1 MQKKLMSVI
10 WMGWKGYGGKAMH
23 SAASPMEK
31 SVLVRK
37 SAAERWRLLMA
48 RRPSATTAGM
58 LAKSLS
64 TSTSSATLRAASE
77 PAAIGHGAVGLLERE
92 HVVHAVARHG
102 HRVPAP
108 LEGLHELALLLR
120 GHAAEHVVAVDRGRR
135 SSMGVSR
142 VVASTYASAPGTP
155 TTCAIEETVR
165 GSSPEMTLSAT
176 PCSQK

>member
-77 PAAIGHGAVGLLERE
+77 PAAMATEQSASL
-92 HVVHAVARHG
+92 
-102 HRVPAP
+102 
-108 LEGLHELALLLR
+108 
-120 GHAAEHVVAVDRGRR
+120 
-135 SSMGVSR
+135 S
-142 VVASTYASAPGTP
+142 ASTSFTP
-155 TTCAIEETVR
+155 SPVMATVCPR
-165 GSSPEMTLSAT
+165 RWRACTSSRFCCGVTRPNTW
-176 PCSQK
+176 